1 MGKPKT
7 LSKKAKKL
15 AKKKGKV
22 HIWQCMLITLITN
35 PFIGLPLPGVQ
46 PDINKFSIEEVLD
59 KADSFI
65 EEYNYDMAQKFLE
78 RALEIN
84 ADHPRA
90 LETTASLLLE
100 AGQIEKAKQCLGRA
114 ITVQP
119 NQGHTKYF
127 SLAQL
132 FNGDES
138 LQIYRQGIRLV
149 EEILGQLE
157 ASEAIEAR
165 KECASAYCAVAELYM
180 TDLCDDPEAE
190 TECTNCV
197 SKAVEVDPENP
208 EAWQT
213 KARLHLIKS
222 DFDEARNW

>member
-1 MGKPKT
+1 M
-7 LSKKAKKL
+7 
-15 AKKKGKV
+15 
-22 HIWQCMLITLITN
+22 
-35 PFIGLPLPGVQ
+35 PGTTQ
-46 PDINKFSIEEVLD
+46 PDINKFSIEEILD
-59 KADSFI
+59 KADGFI
-65 EEYNYDMAQKFLE
+65 EEYNYEMAQKFLE

-100 AGQIEKAKQCLGRA
+100 AGEIEKAKQCLGRA

-119 NQGHTKYF
+119 NQGHNKYF

-138 LQIYRQGIRLV
+138 LQIYRQGIRV
-149 EEILGQLE
+149 AEEILSQLE
-157 ASEAIEAR
+157 ADEAKEAK

-180 TDLCDDPEAE
+180 TDLCDEPSAE
-190 TECTNCV
+190 TECTNSV
-197 SKAVEVDPENP
+197 QKAVEIDPDNP

-222 DFDEARNW
+222 EFDAAREGLNKSLDLWLPKYSYYAIKLLSMILRN